1 MVTFTVNR
9 KSPSTKGLTSLLIF
23 FCQSTSSV
31 NAYGVLKNITF
42 PLSFK
47 LFKPKSRLKEK
58 DVYRTK
64 PQLAVEIINELR
76 EIGFKFKIV
85 LADSLYGVQFGEEKM
100 GQAPYTTDNLWPQ
113 KITQKE
119 PAPFSKPCLGES
131 GDFIEALNRHKLNFV
146 VAIRSNHGVWMP
158 QGARVR
164 YTRWKKFDR
173 IFTNGDTEVRYIR
186 EIVFGKRQDIRYWQI
201 TTDKDELPDNSTWFI
216 MTNLLGDITKSVG
229 NTYGL
234 RTWIEYGFKSSL
246 VPGGSLQ
253 AWKGRPE
260 GQVKDELG
268 WADYRLTDYGA
279 IEKWWEIVCSAYL
292 MVSLQSEIFQ
302 NLETKSGR
310 VNSEKLESKFSQHQ
324 WWDKGQ
330 GWKNVLNNLRLIIQP
345 YVFFCLI
352 KPWLKVFQ
360 IPLLKH
366 GFLHL
371 INIMN
376 SFNAYIPDG

>member
-1 MVTFTVNR
+1 MRSLV
-9 KSPSTKGLTSLLIF
+9 GLTNPQPLHHFLAESPWDIEAVRAVRLQLLLSALKEQEFIL
-23 FCQSTSSV
+23 CIDETGDRKKGKTTDYVARQYIGNLGKTENGIVSV

-64 PQLAVEIINELR
+64 PQLAVEIINELK
-76 EIGFKFKIV
+76 EIGFKFKVV

-164 YTRWKKFDR
+164 YTSWKKFDR

-234 RTWIEYGFKSSL
+234 RTWIEYGFK
-246 VPGGSLQ
+246 
-253 AWKGRPE
+253 
-260 GQVKDELG
+260 QVKDELG
-268 WADYRLTDYGA
+268 WADYRLTDYGS
-279 IEKWWEIVCSAYL
+279 I
-292 MVSLQSEIFQ
+292 
-302 NLETKSGR
+302 
-310 VNSEKLESKFSQHQ
+310 
-324 WWDKGQ
+324 
-330 GWKNVLNNLRLIIQP
+330 
-345 YVFFCLI
+345 
-352 KPWLKVFQ
+352 
-360 IPLLKH
+360 
-366 GFLHL
+366 
-371 INIMN
+371 
-376 SFNAYIPDG
+376 